1 MIADAR
7 HAFPLGEP
15 LQRPGDGGADTHT
28 DSTMVVPFGL
38 RLAGEPQQAR
48 VDMSQVAY
56 DEQRQIAV
64 VGEGGDLVPALK
76 HTSTVTKTFTSDRDK
91 PETDTDA
98 TGR

>member
-48 VDMSQVAY
+48 VDMS
-56 DEQRQIAV
+56 
-64 VGEGGDLVPALK
+64 
-76 HTSTVTKTFTSDRDK
+76 
-91 PETDTDA
+91 
-98 TGR
+98 